1 MCMVDIITG
10 PMCKWNV
17 LFYILWIHL
26 KVCVCVWE
34 GGHELQNKKNCW
46 NVILLINFYVQ
57 WRTTV
62 FWIFWGCLLVGKNC
76 IQNLWILNRR
86 EYKYLHINNITEWTQ
101 WLSTLNGCLLQ
112 DRIYNYL
119 YRTYC
124 DVTLNLRFSDLN
136 VILTCAFSFRFKQKE
151 RIMLNVSNEMFWIR
165 FSHWNI
171 EINWTIKRH
180 CLLLFKTWNFFS
192 VFCWK
197 LLFNCSL
204 WNAHSS

>member
-1 MCMVDIITG
+1 M
-10 PMCKWNV
+10 
-17 LFYILWIHL
+17 
-26 KVCVCVWE
+26 
-34 GGHELQNKKNCW
+34 
-46 NVILLINFYVQ
+46 NFYVQ

-86 EYKYLHINNITEWTQ
+86 EYKYLHINNITEWIQ
-101 WLSTLNGCLLQ
+101 WLSTFNGCLLQ

-136 VILTCAFSFRFKQKE
+136 VILKKNMHTCAFSFRFKQKG

>member
-1 MCMVDIITG
+1 MGGG
-10 PMCKWNV
+10 P
-17 LFYILWIHL
+17 WIAKL
-26 KVCVCVWE
+26 
-34 GGHELQNKKNCW
+34 KNCW

-86 EYKYLHINNITEWTQ
+86 EYKYLHMNNITEWIQ
-101 WLSTLNGCLLQ
+101 WLSTFNGCLLQ
-112 DRIYNYL
+112 DSIYNYL

-136 VILTCAFSFRFKQKE
+136 VILKKICIHVPLVS
-151 RIMLNVSNEMFWIR
+151 VSNKRKELCWMYQMKCFG
-165 FSHWNI
+165 FVSVI
-171 EINWTIKRH
+171 EILKSNEKFFINWTIKRH

-197 LLFNCSL
+197 L
-204 WNAHSS
+204 

>member
-1 MCMVDIITG
+1 MGGG
-10 PMCKWNV
+10 P
-17 LFYILWIHL
+17 WIAKL
-26 KVCVCVWE
+26 K
-34 GGHELQNKKNCW
+34 KCW

-86 EYKYLHINNITEWTQ
+86 EYKYLHINNITEWIQ
-101 WLSTLNGCLLQ
+101 WLSTFNGCLLQ

-136 VILTCAFSFRFKQKE
+136 VILKKICIHVPLVS
-151 RIMLNVSNEMFWIR
+151 VSNKRKELCWMYQMKCFG
-165 FSHWNI
+165 FVSVI
-171 EINWTIKRH
+171 EILKSIGQLKDTVFYYLKLEIFFLYFAGNYYLIVH
-180 CLLLFKTWNFFS
+180 CGMHTLANQ
-192 VFCWK
+192 
-197 LLFNCSL
+197 SL
-204 WNAHSS
+204 V